1 MKPED
6 FSVRHL
12 LQRCPVI
19 PVLTIED
26 AAHAVPLAEALVAG
40 GLTVLEV
47 TLRTPA
53 ALASIRA
60 IRAAVPEAIVG
71 AGTIVNAAQYAAAA
85 EAGSQFAVSPGCSA
99 SIIAAAKTHGV
110 PLLPGATTPTE
121 IIAALDAGIDTLKFF
136 PAAQS
141 GGAAMLKAL
150 AAPLPQVVFCPTG
163 GITLA
168 NAADYLALPNVLCVG
183 MSSIVTRERLAA
195 GEWVAIRSTAAEA
208 AGLRRR

>member
-1 MKPED
+1 M
-6 FSVRHL
+6 
-12 LQRCPVI
+12 
-19 PVLTIED
+19 
-26 AAHAVPLAEALVAG
+26 
-40 GLTVLEV
+40 GL
-47 TLRTPA
+47 
-53 ALASIRA
+53 
-60 IRAAVPEAIVG
+60 
-71 AGTIVNAAQYAAAA
+71 
-85 EAGSQFAVSPGCSA
+85 
-99 SIIAAAKTHGV
+99 

-150 AAPLPQVVFCPTG
+150 SAPLPQVVFCPTG

-195 GEWVAIRSTAAEA
+195 GDWAAIRSAAAEA
-208 AGLRRR
+208 AGLRRS

>member
-1 MKPED
+1 M
-6 FSVRHL
+6 RHL

-19 PVLTIED
+19 PVLTID
-26 AAHAVPLAEALVAG
+26 DPAHAVPLAEALVAG

-60 IRAAVPEAIVG
+60 MRAAVPEAIVG
-71 AGTIVNAAQYAAAA
+71 AGTVVNAAQYAAAA
-85 EAGSQFAVSPGCSA
+85 EAGSQFVVSPGCSA
-99 SIIAAAKTHGV
+99 GLIVAAKTHGV

-141 GGAAMLKAL
+141 GGIAMLKAL
-150 AAPLPQVVFCPTG
+150 SAPLPQVVFCPTG

-195 GEWVAIRSTAAEA
+195 GDWTAIRSAAAEA

>member
-1 MKPED
+1 MRD
-6 FSVRHL
+6 L
-12 LQRCPVI
+12 LQRAPVI
-19 PVLTIED
+19 PVLTVDDVE
-26 AAHAVPLAEALVAG
+26 HAVPLAQALVAG

-60 IRAAVPEAIVG
+60 MRGAVPGAVVG
-71 AGTIVNAAQYAAAA
+71 AGTVINAAQYAAAV
-85 EAGSQFAVSPGCSA
+85 EAGSQFVVAPGCSPGL
-99 SIIAAAKTHGV
+99 IAASRAHGV

-141 GGAAMLKAL
+141 GGAALLKAL
-150 AAPLPQVVFCPTG
+150 SAPLPQVAFCPTG

-168 NAADYLALPNVLCVG
+168 NAREYLALPNVLCVG
-183 MSSIVTRERLAA
+183 MSSVVTKEWLASGDYA
-195 GEWVAIRSTAAEA
+195 AIRAAA
-208 AGLRRR
+208 AAAAALRDRG

>member
-1 MKPED
+1 MRE
-6 FSVRHL
+6 L
-12 LQRCPVI
+12 LQRSPVI

-26 AAHAVPLAEALVAG
+26 VAHAVPLAQALVAG

-60 IRAAVPEAIVG
+60 MRAAVPAAVVG
-71 AGTIVNAAQYAAAA
+71 AGTVINAAQYADAVG
-85 EAGSQFAVSPGCSA
+85 AGSQFVVSPGCSA
-99 SIIAAAKTHGV
+99 ALIAASKSHGV

-150 AAPLPQVVFCPTG
+150 AAPLAQVAFCPTG
-163 GITLA
+163 GITMA
-168 NAADYLALPNVLCVG
+168 NARDYLALPNVLCVG
-183 MSSIVTRERLAA
+183 MSSIVTKEWLAS
-195 GEWVAIRSTAAEA
+195 GNWDAIRDAAA
-208 AGLRRR
+208 AAAALRSHA